1 MAEMKGAHVVVEIP
15 VEGENQQKKPCIT
28 VIEHHPLMEISQ
40 SPGHLL
46 LLKLWQREEGIF
58 GRKIAAKEAR
68 IDFLRREIFQICCSF
83 FVFSAICFTV
93 LFTAYLDEAKL
104 SGSCRKGWIPS
115 AALTCTS
122 LFVAFIVQIKVCRFW
137 KTCGQ
142 LQRLRSDGRC
152 VTRCVQELR
161 MKGESFDLSK
171 EPIFAGKRMK
181 SSSVEMGKW
190 KKPLNWCSHYALTI
204 VLVCFS
210 GLLFTASEFMRSC

>member
-1 MAEMKGAHVVVEIP
+1 MAEKKDAHVVVEIP
-15 VEGENQQKKPCIT
+15 VEGENQQKTSCLTAIQ
-28 VIEHHPLMEISQ
+28 HHPLMEISR

-93 LFTAYLDEAKL
+93 LSTAYSDEGKSPGA
-104 SGSCRKGWIPS
+104 CRKGWIPS
-115 AALTCTS
+115 GALTCTS
-122 LFVAFIVQIKVCRFW
+122 LFVACVVHVKICRFW

-152 VTRCVQELR
+152 VARCVQELR

-171 EPIFAGKRMK
+171 EPVFAGKKMK
-181 SSSVEMGKW
+181 SSSVEIRKW
-190 KKPLNWCSHYALTI
+190 KTPLTWCSHYAVTI
-204 VLVCFS
+204 LLVCFS
-210 GLLFTASEFMRSC
+210 GLLFTAAEFMRSC